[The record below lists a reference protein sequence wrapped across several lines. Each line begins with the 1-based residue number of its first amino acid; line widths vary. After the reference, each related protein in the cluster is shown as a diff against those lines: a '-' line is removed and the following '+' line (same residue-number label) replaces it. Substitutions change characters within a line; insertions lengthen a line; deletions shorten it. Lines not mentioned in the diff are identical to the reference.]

1 MIRKA
6 IFPSM
11 ILAILGVLPA
21 QGASRPFD
29 PVKDVGMVLAR
40 GVLTV
45 TLPPG
50 VHLKRRF
57 FQVALASGS
66 GRITAGPLPP
76 AEGRD
81 DAGDS
86 VWRGTLR
93 VPLRGEGLKDP
104 VVLRITYQP
113 CTEGTGSVC
122 YLPQHRLLPVAAA
135 EIPAGIRPGP

>member
-1 MIRKA
+1 MIRERV
-6 IFPSM
+6 FPS
-11 ILAILGVLPA
+11 IALAILGVLPA
-21 QGASRPFD
+21 QGAPRPFN

-57 FQVALASGS
+57 FKVALASGP
-66 GRITAGPLPP
+66 GTVTAGPLPP
-76 AEGRD
+76 ADGRD
-81 DAGDS
+81 DTGDP
-86 VWRGTLR
+86 VWHGTLR

-113 CTEGTGSVC
+113 CTEGAGSVC
-122 YLPQHRLLPVAAA
+122 YLPQHRLLSVAAT
-135 EIPAGIRPGP
+135 EIPVGIRPGP